1 MPSARPPPPP
11 PSKVTSAVRDGS
23 FHESIEVI
31 YHSRPPPPGCNSDL
45 QFVEILPVFSVY
57 ALETGIKQHFTE
69 NLLIQKCWQD
79 LF

>member
-1 MPSARPPPPP
+1 M
-11 PSKVTSAVRDGS
+11 TSAVRDGS

-69 NLLIQKCWQD
+69 NLLNSKMLARSFLTITYFFQI
-79 LF
+79 FAA